1 MNVSKEQKQ
10 KPSLGVI
17 LMGVFIVGTLIAAF
31 AVYGLPQIVNIFREI
46 RIVKEMEDVY
56 AGTNFKNCKCSVK
69 RLNTET
75 VNSGLNSREGYEGD
89 SLYEFTIKDEAFG
102 SASGYATWNG
112 TVIYDNFSDVYYFEQ
127 RKEEFFEVI
136 DYENNYSDIIKDI
149 KSDDYTRYLYTK
161 DCKTYEG
168 FKNAKLGQTGFNMGY
183 SMLKVYLSDDSVT
196 EKIDEKL
203 IEAEFPYAVR
213 YYVGDPDDVTGRD
226 IIELPAETKYYPEKS
241 Y

>member
-31 AVYGLPQIVNIFREI
+31 AVYGLPQIVIIFREI

-75 VNSGLNSREGYEGD
+75 VNSRLNSREE
-89 SLYEFTIKDEAFG
+89 
-102 SASGYATWNG
+102 
-112 TVIYDNFSDVYYFEQ
+112 
-127 RKEEFFEVI
+127 
-136 DYENNYSDIIKDI
+136 
-149 KSDDYTRYLYTK
+149 
-161 DCKTYEG
+161 YEG

-183 SMLKVYLSDDSVT
+183 SMLKVYLSDASVT
-196 EKIDEKL
+196 EEIDEKL